1 MNNKEYLSWVD
12 FYTEF
17 ADKLLP
23 YATDRQTLIEKVK
36 AVYTAIGMRLPK
48 LEKDN
53 NIVDID
59 PFTIYG
65 LFNKGITNAN
75 RIKILQ
81 GLATEFSVKS
91 PVPENFDG
99 IPVLNNM
106 AATFYYFVGDRQDG
120 DIENIW
126 SVFSA
131 AM

>member
-75 RIKILQ
+75 RIKILA
-81 GLATEFSVKS
+81 G
-91 PVPENFDG
+91 PC
-99 IPVLNNM
+99 
-106 AATFYYFVGDRQDG
+106 DRIFCQ
-120 DIENIW
+120 I
-126 SVFSA
+126 SSA
-131 AM
+131 

>member
-1 MNNKEYLSWVD
+1 MTMSKQVLMYKEEAQMNNKEYLSWVD
-12 FYTEF
+12 FYADF
-17 ADKLLP
+17 ADKRLP

-36 AVYTAIGMRLPK
+36 AVYSAIGMRLPK

-81 GLATEFSVKS
+81 RALRNTMCPCRSKVVVS
-91 PVPENFDG
+91 
-99 IPVLNNM
+99 
-106 AATFYYFVGDRQDG
+106 
-120 DIENIW
+120 
-126 SVFSA
+126 
-131 AM
+131 